1 MQGKEP
7 FWACLAEPLAYCL
20 CSHHTPHFTRLFL
33 CKKKKNKFKDPPQN
47 PENQQQKIKNLWR
60 PNHINTLEILGGKK
74 KKKKS
79 TAQRESHERRV

>member
-33 CKKKKNKFKDPPQN
+33 CKKNNKFKDPPQN
-47 PENQQQKIKNLWR
+47 PENQQQKN
-60 PNHINTLEILGGKK
+60 
-74 KKKKS
+74 
-79 TAQRESHERRV
+79 